1 MNEKD
6 YKEDIN
12 ALDEIHKGACMGVD
26 AISFVLDKVED
37 KKLKKELEREEAEYN
52 KIKKEI
58 EDIYPKY
65 NEGKPHE
72 TNAMNKAMTWSGI
85 EMKTFMDNS
94 TSKLAELLLQGVNMG
109 VIEGRRIL
117 NEKKINGEVNDIISR
132 YVTMQEQNVENLKCY
147 L

>member
-117 NEKKINGEVNDIISR
+117 INDIISR